1 MSKKDYI
8 LKLLDLLKDTW
19 PMAGGLRILVE
30 GNALDDQSI
39 DGLISIVENAI
50 NSVDD
55 ELDKE
60 KLEKS
65 KTFLQKLKETELQSQ
80 QQDEKDIQQLNELL
94 AAV

>member
-1 MSKKDYI
+1 
-8 LKLLDLLKDTW
+8 
-19 PMAGGLRILVE
+19 MAGGLRILVE

-65 KTFLQKLKETELQSQ
+65 KEFLQKLRETESASQ
-80 QQDEKDIQQLNELL
+80 NREVQDLNNLDL
-94 AAV
+94 MLSNI

>member
-1 MSKKDYI
+1 
-8 LKLLDLLKDTW
+8 
-19 PMAGGLRILVE
+19 MAGGLRILVE

>member
-19 PMAGGLRILVE
+19 PMAEGIRILVE
-30 GNALDDQSI
+30 GNVLDDKSI
-39 DGLISIVENAI
+39 DGLISIIENAI
-50 NSVDD
+50 NSVDN
-55 ELDKE
+55 ELSKE

-65 KTFLQKLKETELQSQ
+65 KEFLQKLKETELQSQ